1 MGNLKNINLKEKGV
15 AIVGIGFR
23 IPSGNNEN
31 SISSPDDLFN
41 NLKNGFDGVSSTSE
55 RWSDNFHKLGEI
67 SSPNAGLLPF
77 KEWKSFDPLFFGI
90 NPSEAP
96 LIDPQQRLLLKC
108 TWEALEDA
116 SIDPISIRGTN
127 TSVFIGSST
136 IDYLHTNKHQDSVLK
151 NAIAQSTSAISNR
164 ISYCFDFNGPSL
176 SIDTACSSSLNAV
189 SQGYHSIL
197 NGTSNMSIVGGVN
210 LILDVDIIKAYSILS
225 MLSKTH
231 GKCKTFDESG
241 DGFTRGECV
250 GVVVLKN
257 LQDAVKDGNR
267 IYCVINGSSSN
278 VDGNGNMDKVNFYS
292 PSKQSQFNNINSAF
306 KSTNDKLSINDIQ
319 YIEAHGTGTKTGD
332 PIETEAISMA
342 FKNRDKSTPIL
353 IGSIKSNIGHCEAGS
368 GVASLIKCCLM
379 FKYQCFLPNI
389 HFKNPNPL
397 IKFNEWN
404 LKVVTSPIPFNKR
417 NNEKPVSMMINNF
430 GVTGSNCCL
439 LISEFKNNNNFKENI
454 NLESQ
459 SVNDRVLIPFSANS
473 SNSLNQ
479 YQSKFKNIINN
490 QFNFIDFTANQIYSK
505 SNFLYQRSVVIAS
518 NSNELFENISNKKQI
533 QTKNSIISNMS
544 FKGKNPITIFVF
556 SGQGSQYPKMA
567 LELYNNEVIFKK
579 SIDLIDSKLSKYYGF
594 SVWEKVKTIK
604 DDDLTSIH
612 DPIFAQPALCM
623 ISVSLFELYYH
634 WGVNPSFILGHS
646 LGEISAS
653 YCSGMIDL
661 DTFCYTVYQRS
672 IAQSKTNGCGRM
684 LSINI
689 SDEEFKSMYSQKYPQ
704 IEIACYNSPQS
715 IVVAGNESILNEISK
730 ELKEKEIF
738 TTMLGSLSSFHT
750 SSQQCT
756 KDSILQLNIESN
768 QPKVPIFSTVTT
780 NLFNESN
787 RFNSQYVYDNIIK
800 PVKFTQTISNIY
812 KHIESNQL
820 NNEIVFIEIAPHPT
834 LLFYIKQMVPSSL
847 NESVSVYSAL
857 HKKKNDVEEFQ
868 QTISNLYCQNG
879 YNINFKCQ
887 FNNKKSNQSINLPLY
902 QWDEELYFTQAQT
915 LEQHRK
921 EGPPID
927 HLGTSNSYNSPFNNS
942 YRTSIDIKNKPF
954 LYLKGH
960 MVKGKYYFPGC
971 GYIDNIIQLYKNQD
985 IFISFIEFKT
995 PLILI
1000 EGINQYLQTNI
1011 QQTGKS
1017 EYRAQFHFKD
1027 QKSNEWIQSSNA
1039 NFQLLDHGNDI
1050 PPKYN
1055 IKEIIENKCNLSKL
1069 TKNEL
1074 YTHIKSKTGL
1084 NYTGVFQGVTEC
1096 YIGGDCTL
1104 SVVSL
1109 ESQTN
1114 SFLNIPILDT
1124 CLHGMIGLSN
1134 DQCQIVF
1141 DKAIGFKYYS
1151 SNIPANL
1158 KDYKDSVYVY
1168 SHLKSKSVDS
1178 FFGSIIVMLSDGSV
1192 LYEIE
1197 EVVCK
1202 SLIPI
1207 KDSLKIEY
1215 PNDELYKVHLQSKDS
1230 PIPTPSSFKSIIY
1243 ENDFFHSA
1251 LNIPED
1257 LFKYISTLFYKD
1269 IIKRCPEI
1277 NINKINSHS
1286 VNEII
1291 SSFSKISKHERLFR
1305 FVFETIKENGIL
1317 NSLEENDDAYFEF
1330 NEVIIK
1336 SSRIISKLLFPLES
1350 DNDNEDLPQSLFQ
1363 NGLMDKI
1370 YKCRYLR
1377 KKNQMISHV
1386 IKHSIKEIINNNII
1400 IRILE
1405 FGGGT
1410 ASLSVEVIEE
1420 IIALLQENPNYQVEI
1435 EYTWSDIS
1443 PAFIA
1448 DAKNKINKIIN
1459 DAAITN
1465 GFNVIYRPLK
1475 IDESLIETQ
1484 SINPSYYDFV
1494 IMSNVLH
1501 VVKNIKQAVE
1511 QMYQLLTPNGQLLF
1525 LEPPYKSVLN
1535 DSIVGSFE
1543 QWWSFTDTDIR
1554 KDRCSMSQQ
1563 SWCQLLKTCNFKDIA
1578 MSKECIFVGI
1588 VIHAQKPPI
1597 SLLNSQPKRDN
1608 IIIYGGGNPIF
1619 VENIKLYSNSKS
1631 LIQIETIQEFNQLLS
1646 QSTITNDSIIYFI
1659 KTLET
1664 LSLDNFKQITLEYIE
1679 INRKL
1684 LQINSLC
1691 KHVLIVSDS
1700 RKTNYL
1706 ASSVVGAARYF
1717 DEFQQLKLNT
1727 LDFDY
1732 DSTQNYINSNNKDMV
1747 QFINILTDSKT
1758 NVHKEM
1764 IIINNKVYYEI
1775 VQKEKNLKLK
1785 YNSESFEN
1793 QNNLMCS
1800 LSPNLEYQL
1809 QSKQIKLRDN
1819 QVEVKTI
1826 ATGINYKDYLNF
1838 SGSNSNGDD
1847 NTGLPQF
1854 GYEFSGIITRVGNNV
1869 KDYKVGDNVFGLSNS
1884 CTSSHIVTNYKKI
1897 QIKPSNLSHNEAS
1910 SIPIDYLT
1918 SFMSLF
1924 NIGSLNIE
1932 DNESILIHLG
1942 SDGFGLSTFE
1952 ILKWKG
1958 FNSNLFVTVN
1968 SYETKRYLQDNY
1980 GDFITGIY
1988 SNTDKSYVTEINKKL
2003 IKLGSKKK
2011 GVDLILNTLPSDF
2024 MDSNF
2029 KLLAKYGRIIDLTSN
2044 HLNQSEFLKNINFKY
2059 NHGYHNFE
2067 LSLIQKNKIHKCL
2080 YEISNAFENGELK
2093 TIPIKEFTNLNIKDA
2108 IKYITNNKIE
2118 KITVSHDH
2126 EIYSDIIYRS
2136 LDEKEFSI
2144 LKSNYQIN
2152 SNNLGK
2158 NILVTGQSGI
2168 ILEILKWIIKYSNI
2182 NTIENVIILSR
2193 SSLKWELE
2201 LLINE
2206 TKLSNNNIKFHFKSV
2221 DIGDS
2226 EQVDNAINEIL
2237 NENQQITNIDSI
2249 YHFAFQQI
2257 TCKVQEINMKHLDIS
2272 HGAKSM
2278 GAINLH
2284 NQSIKRNWKLINF
2297 VMASSAI
2304 SLIGSTDLCTYVCAN
2319 ALLDSFSKYRE
2330 SLGLPSTCICL
2341 GAIES
2346 TGFVSK
2352 NESVSVFLDGGGF
2365 HPTPI
2370 NQVLGLL
2377 DLQIQNAGK
2386 FTNSMLSNFKPSKF
2400 KNNQQTSLFLKF
2412 DYLMNL
2418 KNNSEETK
2426 IENTGNKNIDELFIE
2441 KVSELFSM
2449 DESKINKNLRLID
2462 YGADSLIIVQLK
2474 NWIDKEI
2481 GINLI
2486 TIQQLQNN
2494 TISTSMKMILNSLM
2508 KNNQNIDDNNKDL
2521 PSNRIDYWKNEMK
2534 FEESIKPISNEIQSR
2549 NNSEKIILLTGTTGF
2564 LGGFLLFNMVRLDSC
2579 KLIYCLIRNKS
2590 KSNNPLDEIINNLKY
2605 HQLYEKLNQSQ
2616 ISKIIPIIGDLS
2628 MNKLGLSNDDY
2639 ETISKNVNLIINP
2652 GADINQ
2658 KSSYQDCKL
2667 VNVNGVKEII
2677 KLSLSSLKQRIPIVN
2692 FSSFSVFFNQS
2703 LDKNFDE
2710 SVLPSIDNID
2720 NLPTEYMKSKVV
2732 GEYILL
2738 EASKKYNIPSILI
2751 RPPSIFLNPETGIGH
2766 ISDFSLLSIQSCYEL
2781 GYYPNQFEN
2790 DFILINTI
2798 TWLSNNITNIIMNDN
2813 CWTDSKMNIYNVHGK
2828 QIQSSLIIKPL
2839 EKHFNCK
2846 HINTNDW
2853 IDMVNNSNKKSC
2865 IKLKSFHSLDIILKS
2880 ENNRYKPNE
2889 NQSISL
2895 STKSL
2900 LESMGS
2906 YNTDLEITDKM
2917 IISHINQ
2924 IFNLNETI

>member
-1 MGNLKNINLKEKGV
+1 
-15 AIVGIGFR
+15 
-23 IPSGNNEN
+23 
-31 SISSPDDLFN
+31 
-41 NLKNGFDGVSSTSE
+41 
-55 RWSDNFHKLGEI
+55 
-67 SSPNAGLLPF
+67 
-77 KEWKSFDPLFFGI
+77 
-90 NPSEAP
+90 
-96 LIDPQQRLLLKC
+96 
-108 TWEALEDA
+108 
-116 SIDPISIRGTN
+116 
-127 TSVFIGSST
+127 
-136 IDYLHTNKHQDSVLK
+136 
-151 NAIAQSTSAISNR
+151 
-164 ISYCFDFNGPSL
+164 
-176 SIDTACSSSLNAV
+176 
-189 SQGYHSIL
+189 
-197 NGTSNMSIVGGVN
+197 
-210 LILDVDIIKAYSILS
+210 
-225 MLSKTH
+225 
-231 GKCKTFDESG
+231 
-241 DGFTRGECV
+241 
-250 GVVVLKN
+250 
-257 LQDAVKDGNR
+257 
-267 IYCVINGSSSN
+267 
-278 VDGNGNMDKVNFYS
+278 
-292 PSKQSQFNNINSAF
+292 
-306 KSTNDKLSINDIQ
+306 
-319 YIEAHGTGTKTGD
+319 
-332 PIETEAISMA
+332 
-342 FKNRDKSTPIL
+342 
-353 IGSIKSNIGHCEAGS
+353 
-368 GVASLIKCCLM
+368 
-379 FKYQCFLPNI
+379 
-389 HFKNPNPL
+389 
-397 IKFNEWN
+397 
-404 LKVVTSPIPFNKR
+404 
-417 NNEKPVSMMINNF
+417 
-430 GVTGSNCCL
+430 
-439 LISEFKNNNNFKENI
+439 
-454 NLESQ
+454 
-459 SVNDRVLIPFSANS
+459 
-473 SNSLNQ
+473 
-479 YQSKFKNIINN
+479 
-490 QFNFIDFTANQIYSK
+490 
-505 SNFLYQRSVVIAS
+505 
-518 NSNELFENISNKKQI
+518 
-533 QTKNSIISNMS
+533 MS

-567 LELYNNEVIFKK
+567 LELYNNDEIFKK
-579 SIDLIDSKLSKYYGF
+579 LIDLIDSKLSKYYGY
-594 SVWEKVKTIK
+594 SVWDKLTTIQ

-612 DPIFAQPALCM
+612 DPTISQPGVCM
-623 ISVSLFELYYH
+623 FSVALFELYKH

-661 DTFCYTVYQRS
+661 DTFCYTVYHRS
-672 IAQSKTNGCGRM
+672 IAQTKTHCNGRM

-715 IVVAGNESILNEISK
+715 IVVAGNESILNEISI
-730 ELKEKEIF
+730 ELKEKGIF
-738 TTMLGSLSSFHT
+738 TAMLGSLSSFHT

-756 KDSILQLNIESN
+756 KDSILQLNIQSS
-768 QPKVPIFSTVTT
+768 QPKVPTFSTVTT

-787 RFNSQYVYDNIIK
+787 PFNSQYVYDNIIN
-800 PVKFTQTISNIY
+800 PVRFTQTISNIY

-820 NNEIVFIEIAPHPT
+820 NNDIVFIEIAPHPT
-834 LLFYIKQMVPSSL
+834 LSFYIKQMVPSSL

-887 FNNKKSNQSINLPLY
+887 LENKKSNLNIELPLY
-902 QWDEELYFTQAQT
+902 QWSDELYFAQNQVF
-915 LEQHRK
+915 EQNRK
-921 EGPPID
+921 GGPPID
-927 HLGTSNSYNSPFNNS
+927 HLGLSYFYFSPFKNSYK
-942 YRTSIDIKNKPF
+942 TLIDINNKPF
-954 LYLKGH
+954 QYLKGH
-960 MVKGKYYFPGC
+960 MLKGKYYFPGC

-1000 EGINQYLQTNI
+1000 EGINQCLQTNI

-1027 QKSNEWIQSSNA
+1027 HKSNEWIQSSNA

-1050 PPKYN
+1050 PSKYN
-1055 IKEIIENKCNLSKL
+1055 IKEIIKNKYS
-1069 TKNEL
+1069 T
-1074 YTHIKSKTGL
+1074 
-1084 NYTGVFQGVTEC
+1084 
-1096 YIGGDCTL
+1096 
-1104 SVVSL
+1104 VVSL
-1109 ESQTN
+1109 ESQIN

-1124 CLHGMIGLSN
+1124 CLHGMLVLIN

-1151 SNIPANL
+1151 SNIPAYFKEN
-1158 KDYKDSVYVY
+1158 KDSIYVY
-1168 SHLKSKSVDS
+1168 SNFRPKVGGDS
-1178 FFGSIIVMLSDGSV
+1178 YHGTIIVMLSDGSV

-1230 PIPTPSSFKSIIY
+1230 QIQTPSSFKSTIH
-1243 ENDFFHSA
+1243 ENDFFQSA

-1305 FVFETIKENGIL
+1305 FVFETIKENDIL
-1317 NSLEENDDAYFEF
+1317 NSLEENDDSYFEF
-1330 NEVIIK
+1330 NEIIIK
-1336 SSRIISKLLFPLES
+1336 SSRIISKLLFPLEN

-1363 NGLMDKI
+1363 NGLMDKF
-1370 YKCRYLR
+1370 YKCSHLK
-1377 KKNQMISHV
+1377 KKNQIISNV

-1400 IRILE
+1400 VRILE

-1420 IIALLQENPNYQVEI
+1420 IVTLLQENPNYQVEI

-1443 PAFIA
+1443 LAFIA

-1459 DAAITN
+1459 DASITN
-1465 GFNVIYRPLK
+1465 GLNVIYRSFT
-1475 IDESLIETQ
+1475 IDESLVELQ
-1484 SINPSYYDFV
+1484 SIKPSYYDFV

-1501 VVKNIKQAVE
+1501 VVKDIKQAVE
-1511 QMYQLLTPNGQLLF
+1511 QMYQLLTPNGQLVF

-1543 QWWSFTDTDIR
+1543 QWWAFTDTDIR
-1554 KDRCSMSQQ
+1554 KDRCGMSQQ
-1563 SWCQLLKTCNFKDIA
+1563 SWYQLLNSCNFKDIV
-1578 MSKECIFVGI
+1578 MSKECVFGS
-1588 VIHAQKPPI
+1588 VIQAQKPPI
-1597 SLLNSQPKRDN
+1597 SLLNSQPKHDN
-1608 IIIYGGGNPIF
+1608 IIIYGGGNSSF
-1619 VENIKLYSNSKS
+1619 VENVKLDSNSNS
-1631 LIQIETIQEFNQLLS
+1631 LIQIETIQEFNELIS
-1646 QSTITNDSIIYFI
+1646 KSTNTDDSIIYFI

-1664 LSLDNFKQITLEYIE
+1664 LSLDNYKEITLEYIE
-1679 INRKL
+1679 INQKL
-1684 LQINSLC
+1684 LQINSSC

-1706 ASSVVGAARYF
+1706 ASSVIGAARYF
-1717 DEFQQLKLNT
+1717 DEFPLLKLHT

-1732 DSTQNYINSNNKDMV
+1732 DSTQNYLISKNNQMN

-1758 NVHKEM
+1758 NVHREM

-1785 YNSESFEN
+1785 FKSESFEQ

-1847 NTGLPQF
+1847 NIGLPQF

-1869 KDYKVGDNVFGLSNS
+1869 KGYKVGDNVFGLSNS
-1884 CTSSHIVTNYKKI
+1884 CTSSHIITNYKKI
-1897 QIKPSNLSHNEAS
+1897 QLKPLNISNIEAA

-1918 SFMSLF
+1918 SFISLF
-1924 NIGSLNIE
+1924 NVGCLNIE

-1942 SDGFGLSTFE
+1942 VDGVGLSTFE

-1958 FNSNLFVTVN
+1958 FKSNLFVTVN
-1968 SYETKRYLQDNY
+1968 SDKTKQYLLDNY

-1988 SNTDKSYVTEINKKL
+1988 SNTDKSYVTKIKNKL

-2029 KLLAKYGRIIDLTSN
+2029 QLLTKSGRIIDLTSN

-2067 LSLIQKNKIHKCL
+2067 LSLFQKNKIQKCL
-2080 YEISNAFENGELK
+2080 YEISNAIKNGELK

-2108 IKYITNNKIE
+2108 IKYIINDNIE
-2118 KITVSHDH
+2118 KI
-2126 EIYSDIIYRS
+2126 IMK
-2136 LDEKEFSI
+2136 KEFSI

-2158 NILVTGQSGI
+2158 NILITGQSGI

-2201 LLINE
+2201 LLINQ
-2206 TKLSNNNIKFHFKSV
+2206 TKLSKNNIKFHFKSV
-2221 DIGDS
+2221 DVGDS
-2226 EQVDNAINEIL
+2226 EQVDNAINDIL
-2237 NENQQITNIDSI
+2237 NENQQIINIDSI

-2272 HGAKSM
+2272 HGAKTM

-2304 SLIGSTDLCTYVCAN
+2304 SFIGSTDQCTYACAN
-2319 ALLDSFSKYRE
+2319 TLLDSFSKYRE
-2330 SLGLPSTCICL
+2330 SLGLPSTCINL
-2341 GAIES
+2341 GLIES

-2352 NESVSVFLDGGGF
+2352 NESVSVFLDGNGII
-2365 HPTPI
+2365 PTPI
-2370 NQVLGLL
+2370 NRVLGLL
-2377 DLQIQNAGK
+2377 DLQIQNADK
-2386 FTNSMLSNFKPSKF
+2386 FTNSMISNFKPSKF

-2412 DYLMNL
+2412 DYLINL

-2426 IENTGNKNIDELFIE
+2426 KENSGNKNIDELFIE

-2449 DESKINKNLRLID
+2449 DESKINKSLRLID
-2462 YGADSLIIVQLK
+2462 YGADSLIIAQLK

-2494 TISTSMKMILNSLM
+2494 TINISIKMILNSLM
-2508 KNNQNIDDNNKDL
+2508 KNNQIINDNNKNL

-2534 FEESIKPISNEIQSR
+2534 LDESIKPISNEIRSR
-2549 NNSEKIILLTGTTGF
+2549 NNNSGKIILLTGTTGF

-2579 KLIYCLIRNKS
+2579 ELIYCLIRNKS
-2590 KSNNPLDEIINNLKY
+2590 KSSNPIEEIINNLKY
-2605 HQLYEKLNQSQ
+2605 HQLYQKLNKSQ

-2639 ETISKNVNLIINP
+2639 ETISKNINLIINP

-2667 VNVNGVKEII
+2667 VNVNGLKEII

-2710 SVLPSIDNID
+2710 SILPSIDNID

-2738 EASKKYNIPSILI
+2738 EASKNYNIPSILI

-2766 ISDFSLLSIQSCYEL
+2766 SSDLTLLMIQSCYEL
-2781 GYYPNQFEN
+2781 GYCPNQILN
-2790 DFILINTI
+2790 GFILINTI

-2828 QIQSSLIIKPL
+2828 QIQSSLIIKSL

-2846 HINTNDW
+2846 QINNNDW
-2853 IDMVNNSNKKSC
+2853 IDIVINSNQKSC
-2865 IKLKSFHSLDIILKS
+2865 IKLKSFHSLEIIFKS
-2880 ENNRYKPNE
+2880 ENKGYKSNE

-2900 LESMGS
+2900 LESMDS

-2917 IISHINQ
+2917 IISHIKH
-2924 IFNLNETI
+2924 IFK

>member
-1 MGNLKNINLKEKGV
+1 MNNLKNINLIDKGV
-15 AIVGIGFR
+15 AIVGVGFR

-41 NLKNGFDGVSSTSE
+41 NLKNGFDGVGSTSE
-55 RWSDNFHKLGEI
+55 RWSDNYYKLGEI
-67 SSPNAGLLPF
+67 SSQNAGLLPF
-77 KEWKSFDPLFFGI
+77 NEWKSFDPLFFGI

-151 NAIAQSTSAISNR
+151 NAIAKSTSAISNR
-164 ISYCFDFNGPSL
+164 ISYCFDFNGPSF

-189 SQGYHSIL
+189 AQGYNSIL
-197 NGTSNMSIVGGVN
+197 NGTSDLSIVGGVN
-210 LILDVDIIKAYSILS
+210 LILDVDIIKGYSFLS

-241 DGFTRGECV
+241 DGFARGECAA
-250 GVVVLKN
+250 VVVLKN
-257 LQDAVKDGNR
+257 LQDAIKDGNR
-267 IYCVINGSSSN
+267 VYCVINGSSSN

-319 YIEAHGTGTKTGD
+319 YIEAHGTGTKSGD

-368 GVASLIKCCLM
+368 GIASLIKCCLM
-379 FKYQCFLPNI
+379 FKRQCFLPNI

-397 IKFNEWN
+397 IKFDEWN
-404 LKVVTSPIPFNKR
+404 LKVVTSPIPFNK

-439 LISEFKNNNNFKENI
+439 LLTEFKNNNNFKENI
-454 NLESQ
+454 NLKSQ
-459 SVNDRVLIPFSANS
+459 SINDRVLIPFSANS
-473 SNSLNQ
+473 ANSLNQ
-479 YQSKFKNIINN
+479 YQSKIKNIINN
-490 QFNFIDFTANQIYSK
+490 NFNFIDFTKNQIYSK
-505 SNFLYQRSVVIAS
+505 SNSLYQRSVISAS
-518 NSNELFENISNKKQI
+518 NSNELFEKISNKKQI
-533 QTKNSIISNMS
+533 QTKNSTISNMS
-544 FKGKNPITIFVF
+544 FKGKNPITIFIF
-556 SGQGSQYPKMA
+556 SGQGSQYPKMG
-567 LELYNNEVIFKK
+567 LELYKNESIFKN
-579 SIDLIDSKLSKYYGF
+579 SIDLIDSKLSKYYGY
-594 SVWEKVKTIK
+594 SVWEKFTTIK
-604 DDDLTSIH
+604 DDDMTSIH

-623 ISVSLFELYYH
+623 LLVSLFELYKH
-634 WGVNPSFILGHS
+634 WGVNPSFIVGHS
-646 LGEISAS
+646 LGEISAP

-661 DTFCYTVYQRS
+661 DTLCYTIYHRS
-672 IAQSKTNGCGRM
+672 IAQSKTSGCGKM

-689 SDEEFKSMYSQKYPQ
+689 SDEEFKLKYSQKYPQ

-730 ELKEKEIF
+730 ELKEKGIF
-738 TTMLGSLSSFHT
+738 TAMLGSLSSFHT
-750 SSQQCT
+750 SSQECI
-756 KDSILQLNIESN
+756 KDSILKLNIESN
-768 QPKVPIFSTVTT
+768 QPKVPTFSTVTT

-787 RFNSQYVYDNIIK
+787 PFNSQYVYDNILK
-800 PVKFTQTISNIY
+800 PVKFTQTMSNIY

-820 NNEIVFIEIAPHPT
+820 NNDIVFIEIAPHPT
-834 LLFYIKQMVPSSL
+834 LSFYIKQMVPPSL
-847 NESVSVYSAL
+847 NESVSIYSAL
-857 HKKKNDVEEFQ
+857 HKKKNDVQEFQ

-887 FNNKKSNQSINLPLY
+887 FNNEKSNQPINLPLY
-902 QWDEELYFTQAQT
+902 QWDDELYFSQAQT
-915 LEQHRK
+915 LEQHRE

-927 HLGTSNSYNSPFNNS
+927 HLGLSNSYYSPFGNS
-942 YRTSIDIKNKPF
+942 YRTFIDIKNKPF
-954 LYLKGH
+954 QYLKGH

-1000 EGINQYLQTNI
+1000 EGINQHLQTNI

-1027 QKSNEWIQSSNA
+1027 LKSNAWIQSSNA

-1050 PPKYN
+1050 PSKYN
-1055 IKEIIENKCNLSKL
+1055 IEEIIKNKCNLTKL

-1096 YIGGDCTL
+1096 YIGNDCTL

-1151 SNIPANL
+1151 SNIPSDFKEN
-1158 KDYKDSVYVY
+1158 KDNVYVY
-1168 SHLKSKSVDS
+1168 SNLKSKTTDS
-1178 FFGSIIVMLSDGSV
+1178 YHGSIIVMLSDGSV

-1197 EVVCK
+1197 EVICK

-1230 PIPTPSSFKSIIY
+1230 QIPTPSSFKSTIY
-1243 ENDFFHSA
+1243 DNDFFHSTP
-1251 LNIPED
+1251 NIPED
-1257 LFKYISTLFYKD
+1257 LFKYISTLFYKN

-1317 NSLEENDDAYFEF
+1317 NSFEEKDDTYFEF
-1330 NEVIIK
+1330 NEILVK
-1336 SSRIISKLLFPLES
+1336 SSRIISKLLFPLEN

-1370 YKCRYLR
+1370 YKCIYLK

-1420 IIALLQENPNYQVEI
+1420 IVTLLQENPNYQVEI

-1443 PAFIA
+1443 PAFIP

-1459 DAAITN
+1459 DAGITN
-1465 GFNVIYRPLK
+1465 GLNVIYRPLT
-1475 IDESLIETQ
+1475 IDEPLIGNQ
-1484 SINPSYYDFV
+1484 SIKPSYYDFV

-1501 VVKNIKQAVE
+1501 VVKDIKQAVQ

-1525 LEPPYKSVLN
+1525 LEPPYKSILN

-1543 QWWSFTDTDIR
+1543 QWWSFTDTDVR
-1554 KDRCSMSQQ
+1554 KDRCGMSQQ
-1563 SWCQLLKTCNFKDIA
+1563 SWYQLLNNSNFKEIV
-1578 MSKECIFVGI
+1578 MSNECIFVGI

-1597 SLLNSQPKRDN
+1597 SFLNYQPKHDN
-1608 IIIYGGGNPIF
+1608 IIIYGSNSSF
-1619 VENIKLYSNSKS
+1619 VENIKLNSNSKS
-1631 LIQIETIQEFNQLLS
+1631 LIQIETIQEFNELLN

-1659 KTLET
+1659 KTLDT

-1684 LQINSLC
+1684 LQINCLC

-1700 RKTNYL
+1700 RKSNYL
-1706 ASSVVGAARYF
+1706 ASSVIGAARYF
-1717 DEFQQLKLNT
+1717 DEFQQLKLHT

-1732 DSTQNYINSNNKDMV
+1732 DSTQNYINSNNNQML
-1747 QFINILTDSKT
+1747 QFINNLTDSKT
-1758 NVHKEM
+1758 NVHKEI

-1775 VQKEKNLKLK
+1775 VQKEKNLKLNFK
-1785 YNSESFEN
+1785 SESFEDK
-1793 QNNLMCS
+1793 NNLMCS

-1809 QSKQIKLRDN
+1809 QSKQIKLKDN

-1838 SGSNSNGDD
+1838 NGSNNNDD

-1869 KDYKVGDNVFGLSNS
+1869 KGYKVGDNVFGLSNS

-1897 QIKPSNLSHNEAS
+1897 QLKPSNISHIEAA
-1910 SIPIDYLT
+1910 SIPVDYLT
-1918 SFMSLF
+1918 SFIGLF
-1924 NIGSLNIE
+1924 NVGGLNIE

-1942 SDGFGLSTFE
+1942 SDNFGLSTFE

-1958 FNSNLFVTVN
+1958 FKSNLFVTVN
-1968 SYETKRYLQDNY
+1968 SDETKQYLLDNY
-1980 GDFITGIY
+1980 SDFINGIY
-1988 SNTDKSYVTEINKKL
+1988 SNTDKSYVEKIKNKL

-2029 KLLAKYGRIIDLTSN
+2029 RLLTKYGRIIDLTSN

-2067 LSLIQKNKIHKCL
+2067 LSLFQKNKIQKCL
-2080 YEISNAFENGELK
+2080 NEISNAIESGQLK
-2093 TIPIKEFTNLNIKDA
+2093 TIPIKEFSNLNIKDA
-2108 IKYITNNKIE
+2108 IKYIHNGTIE
-2118 KITVSHDH
+2118 KITVNHDH
-2126 EIYSDIIYRS
+2126 EIYSDIINRF

-2158 NILVTGQSGI
+2158 NIIITGQSGI

-2201 LLINE
+2201 LLINQ

-2221 DIGDS
+2221 DVGDS
-2226 EQVDNAINEIL
+2226 EQVDNSINEIL
-2237 NENQQITNIDSI
+2237 NENKQIINIDSI
-2249 YHFAFQQI
+2249 FHFAFQQV

-2284 NQSIKRNWKLINF
+2284 NQSIKHNWKLNNF
-2297 VMASSAI
+2297 VIASSAI

-2330 SLGLPSTCICL
+2330 SLGLPSTCIWL

-2365 HPTPI
+2365 LPTPI

-2377 DLQIQNAGK
+2377 DLQFQNPGK
-2386 FTNSMLSNFKPSKF
+2386 FTNSMISNFKPSKF
-2400 KNNQQTSLFLKF
+2400 KNNQQISLFLKF

-2418 KNNSEETK
+2418 KNNFEETK
-2426 IENTGNKNIDELFIE
+2426 IENTGNKNIDELFIK
-2441 KVSELFSM
+2441 KVSELFSI
-2449 DESKINKNLRLID
+2449 DESKINKYQRLID

-2474 NWIDKEI
+2474 NWVDTEI

-2494 TISTSMKMILNSLM
+2494 TINKSIKMIINSLM
-2508 KNNQNIDDNNKDL
+2508 TKNQNIDDNNKNN

-2534 FEESIKPISNEIQSR
+2534 FDESIRPIPNKIQSR

-2590 KSNNPLDEIINNLKY
+2590 KSSNPIDEILNNLKY
-2605 HQLYEKLNQSQ
+2605 HRLYEKLNKSQ

-2639 ETISKNVNLIINP
+2639 ETISKNVNLIINS

-2677 KLSLSSLKQRIPIVN
+2677 KLSLSSLNQRIPIVN

-2710 SVLPSIDNID
+2710 SILPSIDNID

-2732 GEYILL
+2732 GEYILS
-2738 EASKKYNIPSILI
+2738 EASNNYNIPSILI

-2766 ISDFSLLSIQSCYEL
+2766 ISDFTLLIIQSCYEL

-2790 DFILINTI
+2790 DLILINTI

-2813 CWTDSKMNIYNVHGK
+2813 CWTNSKMNIYNVHGK

-2846 HINTNDW
+2846 QINTNHW
-2853 IDMVNNSNKKSC
+2853 INMVNNSNQKSC
-2865 IKLKSFHSLDIILKS
+2865 IKLKSFHSLENFLK
-2880 ENNRYKPNE
+2880 NQNKGYKLNE

-2895 STKSL
+2895 STKLL

-2917 IISHINQ
+2917 IISHIEH
-2924 IFNLNETI
+2924 IFNLKKSNK

>member
-1 MGNLKNINLKEKGV
+1 MNNLEIINLIDKGV
-15 AIVGIGFR
+15 AIVGVGFR

-31 SISSPDDLFN
+31 SICSPDDLFN

-77 KEWKSFDPLFFGI
+77 NECKSFDPLFFGI
-90 NPSEAP
+90 NPSDAHQ
-96 LIDPQQRLLLKC
+96 IDPQQRLLLKC

-127 TSVFIGSST
+127 TSVFIGSSN
-136 IDYLHTNKHQDSVLK
+136 IDYQHINKHQDSVLK
-151 NAIAQSTSAISNR
+151 NVIAQSAYAVSNR

-210 LILDVDIIKAYSILS
+210 LILDVGMIKAYSYLS

-231 GKCKTFDESG
+231 GKCKAFDESG
-241 DGFTRGECV
+241 DGFTRGECATI
-250 GVVVLKN
+250 VVLKN

-278 VDGNGNMDKVNFYS
+278 VDGGGHMDKVNLYS

-306 KSTNDKLSINDIQ
+306 KSTNGKLSINDIQ

-417 NNEKPVSMMINNF
+417 INEKPVSMMINNF

-439 LISEFKNNNNFKENI
+439 LISEFKKQDYESYENNNNNKSNHKNI
-454 NLESQ
+454 
-459 SVNDRVLIPFSANS
+459 LIPFSANS

-505 SNFLYQRSVVIAS
+505 SNYLYQRSVVIAS
-518 NSNELFENISNKKQI
+518 NSNELFEKILNKKQI

-567 LELYNNEVIFKK
+567 LELYNNDEIFKK
-579 SIDLIDSKLSKYYGF
+579 SIDLIDSKLSKYYGY
-594 SVWEKVKTIK
+594 SVWGKLTTIK

-623 ISVSLFELYYH
+623 LSVSLFEIYCH

-646 LGEISAS
+646 LGEISAA

-661 DTFCYTVYQRS
+661 DTFCYTVYYRS

-738 TTMLGSLSSFHT
+738 TAMLGSLSSFHT

-820 NNEIVFIEIAPHPT
+820 NNDIVFIEIAPHPT
-834 LLFYIKQMVPSSL
+834 ISFYIKQMVPSSL

-879 YNINFKCQ
+879 YSINFKCQ
-887 FNNKKSNQSINLPLY
+887 LENKKSNQSINLPLY
-902 QWDEELYFTQAQT
+902 QWDDELYFAQTQT
-915 LEQHRK
+915 LEQYTK

-927 HLGTSNSYNSPFNNS
+927 HLGLSNSYYSPFKNS
-942 YRTSIDIKNKPF
+942 YRTFIDINNKPF
-954 LYLKGH
+954 QYLKGH

-971 GYIDNIIQLYKNQD
+971 GYIDIIIQLYKNQD

-1050 PPKYN
+1050 PSNYN
-1055 IKEIIENKCNLSKL
+1055 IEEIIKNKCNLSKL

-1074 YTHIKSKTGL
+1074 YTQIKSKTGL
-1084 NYTGVFQGVTEC
+1084 NYTGVFQGATEC
-1096 YIGGDCTL
+1096 YLGNDCSL
-1104 SVVSL
+1104 SVLSL
-1109 ESQTN
+1109 KSQTN

-1124 CLHGMIGLSN
+1124 CLHGMLVLIN
-1134 DQCQIVF
+1134 DQSQIVF

-1151 SNIPANL
+1151 SNIPSDL
-1158 KDYKDSVYVY
+1158 KEYKDSIYVY
-1168 SHLKSKSVDS
+1168 SNLKPKNADS
-1178 FFGSIIVMLSDGSV
+1178 YHGSIIVMLSDGSV
-1192 LYEIE
+1192 LYEIQ
-1197 EVVCK
+1197 EVIFK

-1207 KDSLKIEY
+1207 KHSLKIEY

-1230 PIPTPSSFKSIIY
+1230 QIPTPSSFKSIIY

-1291 SSFSKISKHERLFR
+1291 SSFSKISKNQRLFR

-1330 NEVIIK
+1330 NELVIK
-1336 SSRIISKLLFPLES
+1336 SSKIISKLLFPLES

-1370 YKCRYLR
+1370 YKCSYLR
-1377 KKNQMISHV
+1377 KKYQMISHV
-1386 IKHSIKEIINNNII
+1386 IIHSIKEIINNNII

-1410 ASLSVEVIEE
+1410 ASLSVEVIGE
-1420 IIALLQENPNYQVEI
+1420 IVALLQENPNYQVEI

-1465 GFNVIYRPLK
+1465 GLNVIYRSLT
-1475 IDESLIETQ
+1475 IDESLLENQAIK
-1484 SINPSYYDFV
+1484 PSYYDFV

-1525 LEPPYKSVLN
+1525 IEPPYKSVLI
-1535 DSIVGSFE
+1535 DSIIGSFE

-1554 KDRCSMSQQ
+1554 KDRCGMSQQ
-1563 SWCQLLKTCNFKDIA
+1563 SWYQLLKTCNFKDIL
-1578 MSKECIFVGI
+1578 MSKECIFVGS

-1597 SLLNSQPKRDN
+1597 SLLNSQPKHDN
-1608 IIIYGGGNPIF
+1608 IIIYGGGGNLSF
-1619 VENIKLYSNSKS
+1619 VENIKLDSNSKS

-1664 LSLDNFKQITLEYIE
+1664 LSLDNYKQITLEYIE
-1679 INRKL
+1679 INQRL

-1717 DEFQQLKLNT
+1717 DEFQQLKLHT

-1732 DSTQNYINSNNKDMV
+1732 DSTQNYINSKNNKMV
-1747 QFINILTDSKT
+1747 QFINILVDSKT

-1838 SGSNSNGDD
+1838 SGSNNNNGDD

-1884 CTSSHIVTNYKKI
+1884 CTSSHIVTNFKNI
-1897 QIKPSNLSHNEAS
+1897 QLKPSNISHNEAS

-1924 NIGSLNIE
+1924 NVGSLNIE

-1942 SDGFGLSTFE
+1942 SDSFGLSTFE

-1958 FNSNLFVTVN
+1958 FKSNLFVTVDLD
-1968 SYETKRYLQDNY
+1968 ETKQYLLDRY

-1988 SNTDKSYVTEINKKL
+1988 SNTDKSYVTEIKNEL

-2029 KLLAKYGRIIDLTSN
+2029 ELLTKSGRIIDLTSN

-2059 NHGYHNFE
+2059 NHGYHNFQ
-2067 LSLIQKNKIHKCL
+2067 LSLIQKNKIQKCL
-2080 YEISNAFENGELK
+2080 YEISHAIENGELK

-2108 IKYITNNKIE
+2108 IKYITNGNIE

-2158 NILVTGQSGI
+2158 NILITGQSGI

-2201 LLINE
+2201 LLINQ

-2221 DIGDS
+2221 DVGDS

-2278 GAINLH
+2278 GAVNLH

-2297 VMASSAI
+2297 VMASSAL
-2304 SLIGSTDLCTYVCAN
+2304 SLIGSTDQCTYACAN
-2319 ALLDSFSKYRE
+2319 LLLDSFSKYRE
-2330 SLGLPSTCICL
+2330 SLGLPSACINL
-2341 GAIES
+2341 GSIES

-2352 NESVSVFLDGGGF
+2352 NESISEFTDGIGYV
-2365 HPTPI
+2365 PTPI
-2370 NQVLGLL
+2370 NLVLGLL

-2386 FTNSMLSNFKPSKF
+2386 FTNSMLSNLISSKF
-2400 KNNQQTSLFLKF
+2400 KNIQQTSLFLKF

-2418 KNNSEETK
+2418 NDNSEQTK
-2426 IENTGNKNIDELFIE
+2426 KENIGNKNIDELFIE
-2441 KVSELFSM
+2441 KVSELFST
-2449 DESKINKNLRLID
+2449 DQSRINKNLRLID

-2486 TIQQLQNN
+2486 TIKQLQNN
-2494 TISTSMKMILNSLM
+2494 TINISIKMILNSLM
-2508 KNNQNIDDNNKDL
+2508 KNNQI
-2521 PSNRIDYWKNEMK
+2521 
-2534 FEESIKPISNEIQSR
+2534 
-2549 NNSEKIILLTGTTGF
+2549 
-2564 LGGFLLFNMVRLDSC
+2564 
-2579 KLIYCLIRNKS
+2579 
-2590 KSNNPLDEIINNLKY
+2590 
-2605 HQLYEKLNQSQ
+2605 
-2616 ISKIIPIIGDLS
+2616 
-2628 MNKLGLSNDDY
+2628 
-2639 ETISKNVNLIINP
+2639 
-2652 GADINQ
+2652 
-2658 KSSYQDCKL
+2658 
-2667 VNVNGVKEII
+2667 
-2677 KLSLSSLKQRIPIVN
+2677 
-2692 FSSFSVFFNQS
+2692 
-2703 LDKNFDE
+2703 
-2710 SVLPSIDNID
+2710 
-2720 NLPTEYMKSKVV
+2720 
-2732 GEYILL
+2732 
-2738 EASKKYNIPSILI
+2738 
-2751 RPPSIFLNPETGIGH
+2751 
-2766 ISDFSLLSIQSCYEL
+2766 
-2781 GYYPNQFEN
+2781 
-2790 DFILINTI
+2790 
-2798 TWLSNNITNIIMNDN
+2798 
-2813 CWTDSKMNIYNVHGK
+2813 
-2828 QIQSSLIIKPL
+2828 
-2839 EKHFNCK
+2839 
-2846 HINTNDW
+2846 
-2853 IDMVNNSNKKSC
+2853 
-2865 IKLKSFHSLDIILKS
+2865 
-2880 ENNRYKPNE
+2880 
-2889 NQSISL
+2889 
-2895 STKSL
+2895 
-2900 LESMGS
+2900 
-2906 YNTDLEITDKM
+2906 
-2917 IISHINQ
+2917 
-2924 IFNLNETI
+2924 

>member
-1 MGNLKNINLKEKGV
+1 MNNLENLKNINLTEKGV

-67 SSPNAGLLPF
+67 SCPNAGLLPLN
-77 KEWKSFDPLFFGI
+77 ELKSFDPLFFGI
-90 NPSEAP
+90 NPSEAS

-127 TSVFIGSST
+127 TSVFIGASN

-151 NAIAQSTSAISNR
+151 NVIAQSTSAISNR

-176 SIDTACSSSLNAV
+176 SIDTACSSSLNAI
-189 SQGYHSIL
+189 SQGYHSIF
-197 NGTSNMSIVGGVN
+197 NGISDISIVGGVN
-210 LILDVDIIKAYSILS
+210 LILDVETTKAYSYLS

-231 GKCKTFDESG
+231 GKCKAFDESG
-241 DGFTRGECV
+241 DGFTRGECA

-257 LQDAVKDGNR
+257 LQDAIKDGNR

-278 VDGNGNMDKVNFYS
+278 VDGNGHMDKVNFYS

-306 KSTNDKLSINDIQ
+306 KSTNDKLSVNHIQ

-389 HFKNPNPL
+389 HFKNPNPS

-404 LKVVTSPIPFNKR
+404 LKVVTSPIPFNK
-417 NNEKPVSMMINNF
+417 NNEKSVSMMINNF

-439 LISEFKNNNNFKENI
+439 LISEFKKQDYGFYENNNYNNNNNNNNNKNI
-454 NLESQ
+454 
-459 SVNDRVLIPFSANS
+459 LIPFSANS
-473 SNSLNQ
+473 ANSLNQ

-490 QFNFIDFTANQIYSK
+490 QFNFIDFANNQIYSK
-505 SNFLYQRSVVIAS
+505 SNYLYQRSVVAAS
-518 NSNELFENISNKKQI
+518 NSNELFEKILNKKQI

-567 LELYNNEVIFKK
+567 LELYNNDEIFKK
-579 SIDLIDSKLSKYYGF
+579 SIDLIDSKLSKYYGY
-594 SVWEKVKTIK
+594 SVLEKLRSIR
-604 DDDLTSIH
+604 DDDTTSVH
-612 DPIFAQPALCM
+612 DPTISQPAVCM
-623 ISVSLFELYYH
+623 LSVALFELYKH

-661 DTFCYTVYQRS
+661 DTFCYILYHRS
-672 IAQSKTNGCGRM
+672 IAQIKTHGNGRM

-689 SDEEFKSMYSQKYPQ
+689 SDEQFKSMYSQKYTQ

-730 ELKEKEIF
+730 ELKEKGIF
-738 TTMLGSLSSFHT
+738 TAMLGSLSSFHT

-756 KDSILQLNIESN
+756 KDSILKLNIQSN

-787 RFNSQYVYDNIIK
+787 PFNSRYVYNNIIN
-800 PVKFTQTISNIY
+800 PVRFTQTISNIY

-820 NNEIVFIEIAPHPT
+820 NNDIVFIEIAPHPT
-834 LLFYIKQMVPSSL
+834 LSFYIKQMVPSSL

-887 FNNKKSNQSINLPLY
+887 LENKKLNQSINLPLY
-902 QWDEELYFTQAQT
+902 QWSDELYFAQTQT

-927 HLGTSNSYNSPFNNS
+927 HLGVSKSFISPFKNS
-942 YRTSIDIKNKPF
+942 FETLIDINNKPF
-954 LYLKGH
+954 QYLKGH

-1000 EGINQYLQTNI
+1000 EGINQCLQTNI

-1055 IKEIIENKCNLSKL
+1055 IKEIIKNKCNLSKL
-1069 TKNEL
+1069 SKNEL

-1096 YIGGDCTL
+1096 YIGDNCSL

-1124 CLHGMIGLSN
+1124 CLHGMLVLIN

-1141 DKAIGFKYYS
+1141 DKAIGLKYYS
-1151 SNIPANL
+1151 SNIPTYFKEK
-1158 KDYKDSVYVY
+1158 KDCVYVY
-1168 SHLKSKSVDS
+1168 SNLKPKSADS
-1178 FFGSIIVMLSDGSV
+1178 YHGTIIVMLSDGSV

-1215 PNDELYKVHLQSKDS
+1215 PNNELYKVHLQPKDS
-1230 PIPTPSSFKSIIY
+1230 QIPTPSSFKSIIY
-1243 ENDFFHSA
+1243 ENYYFHSIV
-1251 LNIPED
+1251 NIPED
-1257 LFKYISTLFYKD
+1257 LFKYISTLFYKN

-1277 NINKINSHS
+1277 NINKITSHS

-1291 SSFSKISKHERLFR
+1291 SNFSKISKHERLFR

-1317 NSLEENDDAYFEF
+1317 NSLEEKDDSYFEF
-1330 NEVIIK
+1330 NELTIK

-1363 NGLMDKI
+1363 NGLMDKF
-1370 YKCRYLR
+1370 YKCNNFK
-1377 KKNQMISHV
+1377 KKNQIISHV

-1400 IRILE
+1400 VRILE

-1410 ASLSVEVIEE
+1410 ASLSVEVIGE
-1420 IIALLQENPNYQVEI
+1420 IVTLLQENPNYQVEI

-1448 DAKNKINKIIN
+1448 DARNKINKIIN
-1459 DAAITN
+1459 DAGITN
-1465 GFNVIYRPLK
+1465 GLNVIYHPLT
-1475 IDESLIETQ
+1475 IGDSLIETK
-1484 SINPSYYDFV
+1484 SIKPSYYDFV

-1501 VVKNIKQAVE
+1501 VVKDIKQVVE
-1511 QMYQLLTPNGQLLF
+1511 QMYQLLTPNGQLVF
-1525 LEPPYKSVLN
+1525 VEPPYKSVLI

-1543 QWWSFTDTDIR
+1543 QWWAFTDTDIR
-1554 KDRCSMSQQ
+1554 KDRCGMSQQ
-1563 SWCQLLKTCNFKDIA
+1563 SWYQLLNSCNFKDIVF
-1578 MSKECIFVGI
+1578 SKECIFGS
-1588 VIHAQKPPI
+1588 VIQAQKPPI
-1597 SLLNSQPKRDN
+1597 SFLNCQPKHDN
-1608 IIIYGGGNPIF
+1608 IIIYGGNLSF
-1619 VENIKLYSNSKS
+1619 FENFKLDPNSKS

-1646 QSTITNDSIIYFI
+1646 KSTITNDSIIYFI
-1659 KTLET
+1659 KTLDS

-1684 LQINSLC
+1684 LQTNSLC

-1706 ASSVVGAARYF
+1706 ASSIVGAARYF
-1717 DEFQQLKLNT
+1717 DEFQQLKLHT

-1732 DSTQNYINSNNKDMV
+1732 DSTQNFLISKNKDMV

-1785 YNSESFEN
+1785 YKSESFEQ

-1809 QSKQIKLRDN
+1809 QSKQINLRDN

-1838 SGSNSNGDD
+1838 SGSNNNNGDD

-1869 KDYKVGDNVFGLSNS
+1869 KGYKVGDNVFGLSNS

-1897 QIKPSNLSHNEAS
+1897 QLKPSNISHIEAA

-1918 SFMSLF
+1918 SFISLF
-1924 NIGSLNIE
+1924 NVGSLNIE
-1932 DNESILIHLG
+1932 DNESILIHLS
-1942 SDGFGLSTFE
+1942 SDGFGLSIFE

-1958 FNSNLFVTVN
+1958 FKSYLFVTV
-1968 SYETKRYLQDNY
+1968 SSDETKQYLLDNY

-1988 SNTDKSYVTEINKKL
+1988 SNTDKSYVEEIKNEL

-2029 KLLAKYGRIIDLTSN
+2029 KFLTKNSRIIDLTSN

-2067 LSLIQKNKIHKCL
+2067 LSLFQKNKIQKCL
-2080 YEISNAFENGELK
+2080 YEISNAIKNGELK

-2108 IKYITNNKIE
+2108 IKYITNGNIE
-2118 KITVSHDH
+2118 KIIVSHDH
-2126 EIYSDIIYRS
+2126 EIYSDIINRF

-2158 NILVTGQSGI
+2158 NILITGQSGI

-2201 LLINE
+2201 LLINQ

-2221 DIGDS
+2221 DVGDS
-2226 EQVDNAINEIL
+2226 EQVDNAINDIL
-2237 NENQQITNIDSI
+2237 NENQQIINIDSI

-2257 TCKVQEINMKHLDIS
+2257 TCKVQEISMKHLDIS
-2272 HGAKSM
+2272 HGAKTM

-2304 SLIGSTDLCTYVCAN
+2304 SLIGSTDLCTYACAN
-2319 ALLDSFSKYRE
+2319 TLLDSFSKYRK
-2330 SLGLPSTCICL
+2330 SLGLPSACINF

-2370 NQVLGLL
+2370 NRVLGLL
-2377 DLQIQNAGK
+2377 DLQIQNADK

-2400 KNNQQTSLFLKF
+2400 KNNQQISLFLKF

-2426 IENTGNKNIDELFIE
+2426 IENSGNKSIDELFIE
-2441 KVSELFSM
+2441 KVSELFST
-2449 DESKINKNLRLID
+2449 DESRINKNLRLID

-2474 NWIDKEI
+2474 NWVDKEI

-2494 TISTSMKMILNSLM
+2494 TINISIKTILNSLM
-2508 KNNQNIDDNNKDL
+2508 KNNQCRRDTGK
-2521 PSNRIDYWKNEMK
+2521 KNL
-2534 FEESIKPISNEIQSR
+2534 R
-2549 NNSEKIILLTGTTGF
+2549 NFTIL
-2564 LGGFLLFNMVRLDSC
+2564 
-2579 KLIYCLIRNKS
+2579 
-2590 KSNNPLDEIINNLKY
+2590 
-2605 HQLYEKLNQSQ
+2605 
-2616 ISKIIPIIGDLS
+2616 
-2628 MNKLGLSNDDY
+2628 
-2639 ETISKNVNLIINP
+2639 
-2652 GADINQ
+2652 
-2658 KSSYQDCKL
+2658 
-2667 VNVNGVKEII
+2667 
-2677 KLSLSSLKQRIPIVN
+2677 
-2692 FSSFSVFFNQS
+2692 
-2703 LDKNFDE
+2703 
-2710 SVLPSIDNID
+2710 
-2720 NLPTEYMKSKVV
+2720 
-2732 GEYILL
+2732 
-2738 EASKKYNIPSILI
+2738 
-2751 RPPSIFLNPETGIGH
+2751 
-2766 ISDFSLLSIQSCYEL
+2766 
-2781 GYYPNQFEN
+2781 
-2790 DFILINTI
+2790 
-2798 TWLSNNITNIIMNDN
+2798 
-2813 CWTDSKMNIYNVHGK
+2813 
-2828 QIQSSLIIKPL
+2828 
-2839 EKHFNCK
+2839 
-2846 HINTNDW
+2846 
-2853 IDMVNNSNKKSC
+2853 
-2865 IKLKSFHSLDIILKS
+2865 
-2880 ENNRYKPNE
+2880 
-2889 NQSISL
+2889 
-2895 STKSL
+2895 
-2900 LESMGS
+2900 
-2906 YNTDLEITDKM
+2906 
-2917 IISHINQ
+2917 
-2924 IFNLNETI
+2924 

>member
-1 MGNLKNINLKEKGV
+1 
-15 AIVGIGFR
+15 
-23 IPSGNNEN
+23 
-31 SISSPDDLFN
+31 
-41 NLKNGFDGVSSTSE
+41 
-55 RWSDNFHKLGEI
+55 
-67 SSPNAGLLPF
+67 
-77 KEWKSFDPLFFGI
+77 
-90 NPSEAP
+90 
-96 LIDPQQRLLLKC
+96 
-108 TWEALEDA
+108 
-116 SIDPISIRGTN
+116 
-127 TSVFIGSST
+127 
-136 IDYLHTNKHQDSVLK
+136 
-151 NAIAQSTSAISNR
+151 
-164 ISYCFDFNGPSL
+164 
-176 SIDTACSSSLNAV
+176 
-189 SQGYHSIL
+189 
-197 NGTSNMSIVGGVN
+197 MSIVGGVN
-210 LILDVDIIKAYSILS
+210 LILDVNIIKAYSLLS

-241 DGFTRGECV
+241 DGFTRGECAA
-250 GVVVLKN
+250 VVVLKN
-257 LQDAVKDGNR
+257 LQDAIKDGNR

-278 VDGNGNMDKVNFYS
+278 VD
-292 PSKQSQFNNINSAF
+292 
-306 KSTNDKLSINDIQ
+306 
-319 YIEAHGTGTKTGD
+319 AHGTGTKTGD

-342 FKNRDKSTPIL
+342 FKNRDKSTPLL

-368 GVASLIKCCLM
+368 GVASIIKCCLM

-404 LKVVTSPIPFNKR
+404 LKVVTSPIPFNR

-439 LISEFKNNNNFKENI
+439 LISEFKKQDNESHENNNNNSNNNNKNI
-454 NLESQ
+454 L
-459 SVNDRVLIPFSANS
+459 VPFSANS

-479 YQSKFKNIINN
+479 YQSKIKNIINN
-490 QFNFIDFTANQIYSK
+490 QFNFIDFTLNQIYSK
-505 SNFLYQRSVVIAS
+505 SNLLYQRSVVIAS
-518 NSNELFENISNKKQI
+518 NSNELFENMSNKKQI

-556 SGQGSQYPKMA
+556 SGQGSQYPKMG

-579 SIDLIDSKLSKYYGF
+579 SIDLIDSKLSKYYGY
-594 SVWEKVKTIK
+594 SVLEKLRSIG
-604 DDDLTSIH
+604 DDDTTSIH
-612 DPIFAQPALCM
+612 DPTIAQPAMCM
-623 ISVSLFELYYH
+623 FSVSLFELYKY
-634 WGVNPSFILGHS
+634 WGVNPSFIVGHS

-661 DTFCYTVYQRS
+661 DTFCYTVYHRS
-672 IAQSKTNGCGRM
+672 IAQTQTHCNGRM

-689 SDEEFKSMYSQKYPQ
+689 SDEEFKSIYSQKYPQ

-715 IVVAGNESILNEISK
+715 IVVAGNESILNVISK
-730 ELKEKEIF
+730 ELKEKGIF
-738 TTMLGSLSSFHT
+738 TAMIGSLSSFHT
-750 SSQQCT
+750 SSQEST
-756 KDSILQLNIESN
+756 KDSILKLNIESN
-768 QPKVPIFSTVTT
+768 QPKVPTFSTVTT

-787 RFNSQYVYDNIIK
+787 PFNPQYVYDNIIN

-820 NNEIVFIEIAPHPT
+820 NNDIVFIEIAPHPT
-834 LLFYIKQMVPSSL
+834 LSFYIKQMIPSSL

-857 HKKKNDVEEFQ
+857 HKKKNDVKEFQ

-902 QWDEELYFTQAQT
+902 QWDDELYFTQNQT
-915 LEQHRK
+915 LEQHRE

-927 HLGTSNSYNSPFNNS
+927 HLGLSNSYNSPFNNT
-942 YRTSIDIKNKPF
+942 YKTFIDIKNKPF
-954 LYLKGH
+954 QYLKGH

-971 GYIDNIIQLYKNQD
+971 GYIDNIIQIHKNQD

-1000 EGINQYLQTNI
+1000 EGINQCLQTNI

-1027 QKSNEWIQSSNA
+1027 RKSNEWTQSSNA
-1039 NFQLLDHGNDI
+1039 NFQLLDHGNDL
-1050 PPKYN
+1050 PSKYN
-1055 IKEIIENKCNLSKL
+1055 IEDIIKNKCNLSKL

-1084 NYTGVFQGVTEC
+1084 NYTAIFQGVTEC
-1096 YIGGDCTL
+1096 YIGDDCTL

-1124 CLHGMIGLSN
+1124 CLHGMLGLIN

-1151 SNIPANL
+1151 SNIPTDFKEN
-1158 KDYKDSVYVY
+1158 KYSVYVY
-1168 SHLKSKSVDS
+1168 SNLKSKNSDS
-1178 FFGSIIVMLSDGSV
+1178 YHGSIIVMLSNGSV

-1197 EVVCK
+1197 EVICK

-1207 KDSLKIEY
+1207 KDLLKIEY
-1215 PNDELYKVHLQSKDS
+1215 PNNELYKVYLQSKDS
-1230 PIPTPSSFKSIIY
+1230 QIPTPSSFKSIIY
-1243 ENDFFHSA
+1243 ENDFFHST

-1257 LFKYISTLFYKD
+1257 LFKYISTLFYKN

-1277 NINKINSHS
+1277 NINNINSHS

-1305 FVFETIKENGIL
+1305 FVFETIKDNGIL
-1317 NSLEENDDAYFEF
+1317 NSLEENDDTYFEF
-1330 NEVIIK
+1330 NEAIIK
-1336 SSRIISKLLFPLES
+1336 SSKIISKLLFPLEN
-1350 DNDNEDLPQSLFQ
+1350 DNDSEDLPQSLFE

-1370 YKCRYLR
+1370 YKCNYLK

-1386 IKHSIKEIINNNII
+1386 IKNSIKEIINNNII

-1420 IIALLQENPNYQVEI
+1420 IVSLLQENPNYQIEI

-1443 PAFIA
+1443 SAFIPY
-1448 DAKNKINKIIN
+1448 AKNKINKIIN

-1465 GFNVIYRPLK
+1465 GLNVIYRSLT
-1475 IDESLIETQ
+1475 IDEPLIESQ
-1484 SINPSYYDFV
+1484 SIKPSYYDFV

-1501 VVKNIKQAVE
+1501 VVKDIKQVVE
-1511 QMYQLLTPNGQLLF
+1511 QMYQFLTPNGQLLF
-1525 LEPPYKSVLN
+1525 VEPPYKSVLN

-1554 KDRCSMSQQ
+1554 KDRCGMSQQ
-1563 SWCQLLKTCNFKDIA
+1563 SWYQLLNNSNFKDIV
-1578 MSKECIFVGI
+1578 MSKECIFVGS
-1588 VIHAQKPPI
+1588 VIQAQKPPI
-1597 SLLNSQPKRDN
+1597 SLLNSQPKHDN
-1608 IIIYGGGNPIF
+1608 IIIYGSGNNSSF
-1619 VENIKLYSNSKS
+1619 VENFKLDSNSKS
-1631 LIQIETIQEFNQLLS
+1631 LIQIETIQEFNQLLN
-1646 QSTITNDSIIYFI
+1646 QSVISNDSIIYFI
-1659 KTLET
+1659 KTIDT
-1664 LSLDNFKQITLEYIE
+1664 LSLDNFKQITLEYVE
-1679 INRKL
+1679 INQKL
-1684 LQINSLC
+1684 LQINSSC

-1700 RKTNYL
+1700 RNSNYL
-1706 ASSVVGAARYF
+1706 SASVIGAARYF
-1717 DEFQQLKLNT
+1717 DEFQQLKLHT

-1732 DSTQNYINSNNKDMV
+1732 DSTQNYINSNNNQMV
-1747 QFINILTDSKT
+1747 QFINNLTASKT
-1758 NVHKEM
+1758 NIHKEM

-1785 YNSESFEN
+1785 YNSESFE
-1793 QNNLMCS
+1793 QQTNLMCS

-1809 QSKQIKLRDN
+1809 QSKQIKLREN
-1819 QVEVKTI
+1819 EVEVKTI

-1838 SGSNSNGDD
+1838 SGSNNNNGDD

-1897 QIKPSNLSHNEAS
+1897 QLKPSNISHTEAA
-1910 SIPIDYLT
+1910 SISIDYLT
-1918 SFMSLF
+1918 SLMSLF
-1924 NIGSLNIE
+1924 NVGCLNIE

-1942 SDGFGLSTFE
+1942 SDNVALSTFE

-1958 FNSNLFVTVN
+1958 FKSNLFVTVN
-1968 SYETKRYLQDNY
+1968 SDEIKQYLLDNY
-1980 GDFITGIY
+1980 GNFITGIY
-1988 SNTDKSYVTEINKKL
+1988 SNKDKSYVTEIKNKL

-2029 KLLAKYGRIIDLTSN
+2029 KTLAKYGRIIDLTSN

-2067 LSLIQKNKIHKCL
+2067 LSLFQKNKIQKCL
-2080 YEISNAFENGELK
+2080 YEISKAIENGELK
-2093 TIPIKEFTNLNIKDA
+2093 TIPIKEFSNLNIKDA
-2108 IKYITNNKIE
+2108 IKYITNGNIE

-2126 EIYSDIIYRS
+2126 EIYSDIINRF

-2144 LKSNYQIN
+2144 LKSNYRIN

-2158 NILVTGQSGI
+2158 NILITGQSGI

-2201 LLINE
+2201 LLINQ

-2221 DIGDS
+2221 DVGDC

-2237 NENQQITNIDSI
+2237 NENQQIINIDSI
-2249 YHFAFQQI
+2249 FHFAFQQV
-2257 TCKVQEINMKHLDIS
+2257 TVKVQEINMKHLDIS
-2272 HGAKSM
+2272 HGAKTM

-2284 NQSIKRNWKLINF
+2284 NQSKKRNWKLINF

-2304 SLIGSTDLCTYVCAN
+2304 SLMGSTDLCTYVCAN
-2319 ALLDSFSKYRE
+2319 AILDSFSKYRE
-2330 SLGLPSTCICL
+2330 SLGLPSACINF
-2341 GAIES
+2341 GGIES

-2352 NESVSVFLDGGGF
+2352 NESISVFLDGGGYL
-2365 HPTPI
+2365 PTPI

-2377 DLQIQNAGK
+2377 DLQFENASK
-2386 FTNSMLSNFKPSKF
+2386 FTNSILSNFKPSKF
-2400 KNNQQTSLFLKF
+2400 KNNQQTSLLLKF

-2418 KNNSEETK
+2418 NDDSEQNKT
-2426 IENTGNKNIDELFIE
+2426 ENTGNKNIDELFIE
-2441 KVSELFSM
+2441 KVSELFSV

-2462 YGADSLIIVQLK
+2462 YGADSLIVVQLK

-2494 TISTSMKMILNSLM
+2494 TIITSIKMILNSLM
-2508 KNNQNIDDNNKDL
+2508 KNNQNKDDNNKYL
-2521 PSNRIDYWKNEMK
+2521 PSNRIDYWKSEMK
-2534 FEESIKPISNEIQSR
+2534 FDESIKPITNEIQLR
-2549 NNSEKIILLTGTTGF
+2549 NNNSEKIILLTGTTGF

-2579 KLIYCLIRNKS
+2579 KLIYCLIRDKS
-2590 KSNNPLDEIINNLKY
+2590 KSSNPLHEIINNLKY
-2605 HQLYEKLNQSQ
+2605 HQLYQKLNQSQ

-2639 ETISKNVNLIINP
+2639 DTISKNVNLIINP

-2667 VNVNGVKEII
+2667 VNVNGLKEII
-2677 KLSLSSLKQRIPIVN
+2677 KLSLSSLNQRIPIVN

-2710 SVLPSIDNID
+2710 SILPSIDNID

-2738 EASKKYNIPSILI
+2738 EASKNYNIPSILI

-2766 ISDFSLLSIQSCYEL
+2766 SSDFTLLIIQSCYEL
-2781 GYYPNQFEN
+2781 GYYPNQILN
-2790 DFILINTI
+2790 NFILINTI

-2813 CWTDSKMNIYNVHGK
+2813 CWTDSKMNIYNVHDK
-2828 QIQSSLIIKPL
+2828 QIQSSLIIKSL

-2846 HINTNDW
+2846 QTNTDW
-2853 IDMVNNSNKKSC
+2853 IDMDNNSSKKSC
-2865 IKLKSFHSLDIILKS
+2865 IKLKSFHSLENMFKS
-2880 ENNRYKPNE
+2880 ESNIYKPNE

-2917 IISHINQ
+2917 IISHIKH
-2924 IFNLNETI
+2924 IFK